1 MKPNFRAISTL
12 GRPVDIRYRSNRFI
26 AGFIAVVLFGTFAI
40 NLANNHSVDKSG
52 VIAFNMMLTT
62 FVAWAIGRELDP
74 DFNLSAYLAAPLAII
89 VAVLWDPPAI
99 LAIAGTMFAIRL
111 VNRTVGPPPTTL
123 DLGVLVI
130 ASGLLSAMG
139 HPIVGAGIG
148 MGIGLNHFLP
158 KPDHSRSLPTALLAL
173 IAVGIGTIIALPIDI
188 DWTFDPIAVVVII
201 SITVLY
207 LYATRHNPSTPESSC
222 DLIDEKLNPTRIL
235 VGQYIALAIG
245 MLNIIVFANDG
256 VLILSALWVG
266 FLSVGIRGLYQRFLS
281 SNVM

>member
-1 MKPNFRAISTL
+1 M
-12 GRPVDIRYRSNRFI
+12 GRPVDIRYPSNL
-26 AGFIAVVLFGTFAI
+26 FIAVFMAGVFLVTFTI
-40 NLANNHSVDKSG
+40 NLANNHPFSESAVT
-52 VIAFNMMLTT
+52 AFNLMLTA

-89 VAVLWDPPAI
+89 VAVLWEPPAI
-99 LAIAGTMFAIRL
+99 LALAGTMVAIRL

-123 DLGVLVI
+123 DLGALVI
-130 ASGLLSAMG
+130 GSSLLGALG
-139 HPIVGAGIG
+139 HPIVGTGIG
-148 MGIGLNHFLP
+148 VGIGLNHFLP
-158 KPDHSRSLPTALLAL
+158 KPDQSRSLPAAILAL
-173 IAVGIGTIIALPIDI
+173 IAVGIGTTIALPIDI

-201 SITVLY
+201 SITALY

-245 MLNIIVFANDG
+245 VLNIIVFANDG
-256 VLILSALWVG
+256 VFILSALWVG

-281 SNVM
+281 SNEM